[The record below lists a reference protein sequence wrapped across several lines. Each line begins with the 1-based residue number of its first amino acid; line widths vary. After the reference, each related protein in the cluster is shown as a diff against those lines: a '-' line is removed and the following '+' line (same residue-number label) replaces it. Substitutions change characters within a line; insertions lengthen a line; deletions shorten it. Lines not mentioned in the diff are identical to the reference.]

1 MKDVLVDTSV
11 WSLVLRRGQENDE
24 AAVLS
29 DLIDQSRVQMIG
41 LIRQELLS
49 GIKSQQQFKVL
60 KEHLRSFPDLAIE
73 TETYELAAQFY
84 NQCRGNGV
92 QGSHIDFLICAV
104 AASNDLEIYTLDQD
118 FQAYAQHLPVHLFV
132 P

>member
-1 MKDVLVDTSV
+1 MKDVLVDTSI
-11 WSLVLRRGQENDE
+11 WSLALRRNPGNEE

-29 DLIDQSRVQMIG
+29 DLIDQSRVKMIG
-41 LIRQELLS
+41 SIRQELLS
-49 GIKSQQQFKVL
+49 GIKSKQQFNLL
-60 KEHLRSFPDLAIE
+60 KKHLQSFPDLVIQ
-73 TETYELAAQFY
+73 TSDYERAAQFY

-104 AASNDLEIYTLDQD
+104 ASANDLEIYTLDQD
-118 FQAYAQHLPVHLFV
+118 FQAYSKHLPIQLFI

>member
-1 MKDVLVDTSV
+1 MKDVLVDTSI
-11 WSLVLRRGQENDE
+11 WSQALRRDHSNDV

-41 LIRQELLS
+41 PIRQELLS
-49 GIKSQQQFKVL
+49 GIKSQQQFERL
-60 KEHLRSFPDLAIE
+60 REQLRSFPDLEINTAD
-73 TETYELAAQFY
+73 YELAAQFF
-84 NQCRGNGV
+84 NQCREKGI

-104 AASNDLEIYTLDQD
+104 ASSHDLEIYTLDQD
-118 FQAYAQHLPVHLFV
+118 FQQYAKHLSVHLFI